1 MNVRKQVFQIMGAIF
16 FGNFG
21 SSVFSFATSLYILQ
35 RTGSALGMGFTLIIS
50 PIVTLLMTPYIGYV
64 VDSFNH
70 KKILVFSQLG
80 TIVALIIFGF
90 LLIKFAKYY
99 FVELIV
105 LLVFLK
111 IADSFLQNTLQ
122 SSVTQLVPKENFQ
135 QLNSMVQSSNSLATV
150 VSPLVGAVLFSIIPF
165 GYFAF
170 FEVISEIVT
179 LYLILLVK
187 FGTQQSRGVSGRI
200 GESFISGL
208 QFMRKNSMILVVSLF
223 IAGLNFFMAAMNVG
237 LPYLQIHVLKLSTQ
251 QYGLTE
257 SSVAIGMV
265 LGGIIFQLFKRQFS
279 VPNAFSFMIMFAVI
293 LSSLGVPI
301 FYNIGSSA
309 TTIFYCF
316 ANLVLGCLVIFINTP
331 LIAYFQTEV
340 PADYQGRVFS
350 IQATIA
356 SLLIP
361 IGTVIY
367 GVLFDLISGTWIFL
381 GSGITLALI
390 SLVAVIR
397 ILKSKTEEDVI
408 AR

>member
-1 MNVRKQVFQIMGAIF
+1 MNVKKQMFQIIGAIF

-35 RTGSALGMGFTLIIS
+35 RTGSALGMGLSLIIS
-50 PIVTLLMTPYIGYV
+50 PIVTLLLTPYIGYV

-70 KKILVFSQLG
+70 KRILIFSQLA
-80 TIVALIIFGF
+80 TIVALIVFGF
-90 LLIKFAKYY
+90 LLIKYSKYY

-105 LLVFLK
+105 LLIFLK

-135 QLNSMVQSSNSLATV
+135 QLNSIVQSSNSLATV
-150 VSPLVGAVLFSIIPF
+150 VSPLVGAALFSIIQF

-179 LYLILLVK
+179 LCFIFLMT
-187 FGTQQSRGVSGRI
+187 FGAQPSGI
-200 GESFISGL
+200 VYDHISESFISGL
-208 QFMRKNSMILVVSLF
+208 QFMRKNSMILIVSLF
-223 IAGLNFFMAAMNVG
+223 VAGINFFMAAMNVG

-279 VPNAFSFMIMFAVI
+279 VPNAFCFMIMFAVT
-293 LSSLGVPI
+293 LSFLGIPI

-316 ANLVLGCLVIFINTP
+316 VNLLLGCLIIFINTP

-340 PADYQGRVFS
+340 PVEYQGRVFS
-350 IQATIA
+350 IQSTIT

-367 GVLFDLISGTWIFL
+367 GVLFDRISGTWIFL
-381 GSGITLALI
+381 GSGIILALI

-397 ILKSKTEEDVI
+397 ILKNKGEEDVS